1 MACKKSLFRP
11 LCSRTLIPADN
22 ISMKILKRNLLFIL
36 ILLFI
41 IISGCLTKPSVIEHG
56 IFAPS
61 RHEYV
66 LGQDGVCSIQFD
78 DTLTLWTF
86 ADTILGKWKTG
97 NGPVSSLETDT
108 ISDAMISNSLA
119 WSERITSKN
128 FRNIKLSYLTEDGR
142 PTQFIKNRSG
152 EDPLYHRFWAL
163 DGVRVGNRVY
173 VYYLHVYV
181 PDYTKLLDFKVLYSG
196 LAVWYIPEGW
206 RPGDPVR
213 FKRLGQ
219 MFQGE
224 YPAYGASVMLKDGYV
239 YLAGHFKKGD
249 RFPLSFARVQDYKI
263 EDITAYEFLTAGG
276 VWVKDIDA
284 AGEFFGDVS
293 GECSISY
300 NSRLNKYILI
310 YSKIFTGEITAVSF
324 AGFDSMSEAEH
335 ATVYVPKKKEG
346 APMWP
351 YSGKEIFSEDGRIF
365 IIYIDP
371 MIYQPMLIE
380 LKF

>member
-1 MACKKSLFRP
+1 
-11 LCSRTLIPADN
+11 
-22 ISMKILKRNLLFIL
+22 MKILNKKIILPSILFIV
-36 ILLFI
+36 
-41 IISGCLTKPSVIEHG
+41 IISGCLTGPSVIEHG

-97 NGPVSSLETDT
+97 KGPVSSLENDT
-108 ISDAMISNSLA
+108 VTEGMISNSLA
-119 WSERITSKN
+119 WSEKITPAN
-128 FRNIKLSYLTEDGR
+128 FKNIKLSYLTEDGR

-163 DGVRVGNRVY
+163 DGVRIGNRVY
-173 VYYLHVYV
+173 VYYLHIFV
-181 PDYTKLLDFKVLYSG
+181 PDYTKFLDFKVLYSG

-206 RPGDPVR
+206 KPGDHVR
-213 FKRLGQ
+213 FKRLGP
-219 MFQGE
+219 MFKGE
-224 YPAYGASVMLKDGYV
+224 YPAYGASVMKKDGYV

-249 RFPLSFARVQDYKI
+249 RFPLSFARVREDKI
-263 EDITAYEFLTAGG
+263 EDTGFYEFITENGK
-276 VWVKDIDA
+276 WVNDINS

-300 NSRLNKYILI
+300 NSSLKKYVLI
-310 YSKIFTGEITAVSF
+310 YSKIFTGEIKTATF
-324 AGFDSMSEAEH
+324 TGFENIKEAKLV
-335 ATVYVPKKKEG
+335 TVYKPEKKEG

-380 LKF
+380 LKL